1 MHQKFRCVPETLYLT
16 INVIDR
22 YLELEQVERSKLQ
35 LVGVTALLVRS
46 CSLKK
51 SCERRKRLTW
61 LLPPHLVSSSALP
74 FIRFLQLAAKYE
86 EIYPPEL
93 RDLVYITDKAYT
105 KEEILGMETKILN
118 ALQFKVTIASTH
130 SFLVRYLKAAHADR
144 RMVWL
149 ACFITERVLQEY
161 SMLNFLPSTVA
172 SCAVYLARKNL
183 QRNPWSPT
191 LLKYTDYSENAL
203 APCLQEMSSILA
215 SKTSLTA
222 VKKKY
227 SSQKFGG
234 VASMALEGI

>member
-1 MHQKFRCVPETLYLT
+1 M
-16 INVIDR
+16 
-22 YLELEQVERSKLQ
+22 
-35 LVGVTALLVRS
+35 
-46 CSLKK
+46 
-51 SCERRKRLTW
+51 
-61 LLPPHLVSSSALP
+61 
-74 FIRFLQLAAKYE
+74 
-86 EIYPPEL
+86 
-93 RDLVYITDKAYT
+93 YITDKAYT
-105 KEEILGMETKILN
+105 KEEILTMESKILT

-161 SMLNFLPSTVA
+161 AMLQYLPSTVA

-191 LLKYTDYSENAL
+191 LLKYTAYSENSL
-203 APCLQEMSSILA
+203 RPCLQEMSNILS

-234 VASMALEGI
+234 VANLTLEGI

>member
-1 MHQKFRCVPETLYLT
+1 M
-16 INVIDR
+16 
-22 YLELEQVERSKLQ
+22 
-35 LVGVTALLVRS
+35 
-46 CSLKK
+46 
-51 SCERRKRLTW
+51 
-61 LLPPHLVSSSALP
+61 
-74 FIRFLQLAAKYE
+74 QLAAKYE

-105 KEEILGMETKILN
+105 KEEILEMETKILN
-118 ALQFKVTIASTH
+118 ALEFKVTIASTH

-161 SMLNFLPSTVA
+161 SMLQHLPSTIA

-191 LLKYTDYSENAL
+191 LCKYTSYTESAL
-203 APCLQEMSSILA
+203 RPCLQEMTTILS

-234 VASMALEGI
+234 VASMPIEGI

>member
-1 MHQKFRCVPETLYLT
+1 M
-16 INVIDR
+16 
-22 YLELEQVERSKLQ
+22 
-35 LVGVTALLVRS
+35 
-46 CSLKK
+46 
-51 SCERRKRLTW
+51 
-61 LLPPHLVSSSALP
+61 
-74 FIRFLQLAAKYE
+74 AAKYE

-118 ALQFKVTIASTH
+118 ALEFKVTIASTH

-149 ACFITERVLQEY
+149 ACYITERVLQEY
-161 SMLNFLPSTVA
+161 SMLQHLPSTIA

-191 LLKYTDYSENAL
+191 LFKYTNYSENTL
-203 APCLQEMSSILA
+203 RPCLQEMSSIMH

-234 VASMALEGI
+234 VATMVIEGI

>member
-1 MHQKFRCVPETLYLT
+1 M
-16 INVIDR
+16 
-22 YLELEQVERSKLQ
+22 
-35 LVGVTALLVRS
+35 
-46 CSLKK
+46 
-51 SCERRKRLTW
+51 
-61 LLPPHLVSSSALP
+61 
-74 FIRFLQLAAKYE
+74 
-86 EIYPPEL
+86 
-93 RDLVYITDKAYT
+93 YITDKAYT

>member
-1 MHQKFRCVPETLYLT
+1 
-16 INVIDR
+16 
-22 YLELEQVERSKLQ
+22 
-35 LVGVTALLVRS
+35 
-46 CSLKK
+46 
-51 SCERRKRLTW
+51 
-61 LLPPHLVSSSALP
+61 
-74 FIRFLQLAAKYE
+74 
-86 EIYPPEL
+86 
-93 RDLVYITDKAYT
+93 
-105 KEEILGMETKILN
+105 
-118 ALQFKVTIASTH
+118 
-130 SFLVRYLKAAHADR
+130 
-144 RMVWL
+144 MVWL

>member
-1 MHQKFRCVPETLYLT
+1 MLCAPL
-16 INVIDR
+16 
-22 YLELEQVERSKLQ
+22 S
-35 LVGVTALLVRS
+35 
-46 CSLKK
+46 
-51 SCERRKRLTW
+51 
-61 LLPPHLVSSSALP
+61 
-74 FIRFLQLAAKYE
+74 QLAAKYE

-105 KEEILGMETKILN
+105 KEEILGMETKILH

-161 SMLNFLPSTVA
+161 SMLSFLPSTVA

-191 LLKYTDYSENAL
+191 LLKYTDYSEIAL
-203 APCLQEMSSILA
+203 KPCLQEMSSILA